1 MKNPWRAESFNMT
14 EQFALQA
21 SNPELAAALQ
31 AEAAKG

>member
-1 MKNPWRAESFNMT
+1 MSNPWRVETFNVT

-31 AEAAKG
+31 AEAARG